1 MLQTLQ
7 RNAARSSGDIMPV
20 EQHQLEM
27 EATESS
33 DFWNEFGNDNTTSA
47 GTNHTK
53 NKQTTIL
60 PGAA

>member
-1 MLQTLQ
+1 
-7 RNAARSSGDIMPV
+7 
-20 EQHQLEM
+20 M